1 MLITQKPIYKIY
13 RRKARCA
20 IILDWRKCPYYNT
33 IHQQITH
40 TNLYI
45 WLLYFIYQLTMTI
58 TNDRNFDAISEHF
71 AKKVYGGLKGR
82 IRLAVLQQ
90 DLSEA
95 MDQLMLNRPL
105 RILDVGAGLAQ
116 ISLSLASDHPVTVN
130 DISTNMLDMAKDHAK
145 SLGVYD
151 QVRFITC
158 PYQALSNH
166 LAGEQFDIILCH
178 ALLEW
183 LGEPEKIM
191 TFFDEYLA
199 DGGMLSLCFY
209 NPASKIYRNLI
220 MGNFYQLNTPRP
232 ADDKSLT
239 PNHPV
244 ASDTVEA
251 WLNAH
256 HYKISIRSGIRV
268 FSDYAPLKRGG
279 LNNPDDVVAMELE
292 YSRQLPFRAMGRY
305 LHTIAFKN
313 PA

>member
-1 MLITQKPIYKIY
+1 
-13 RRKARCA
+13 
-20 IILDWRKCPYYNT
+20 
-33 IHQQITH
+33 
-40 TNLYI
+40 
-45 WLLYFIYQLTMTI
+45 
-58 TNDRNFDAISEHF
+58 
-71 AKKVYGGLKGR
+71 
-82 IRLAVLQQ
+82 
-90 DLSEA
+90 
-95 MDQLMLNRPL
+95 
-105 RILDVGAGLAQ
+105 
-116 ISLSLASDHPVTVN
+116 
-130 DISTNMLDMAKDHAK
+130 
-145 SLGVYD
+145 
-151 QVRFITC
+151 
-158 PYQALSNH
+158 
-166 LAGEQFDIILCH
+166 
-178 ALLEW
+178 
-183 LGEPEKIM
+183 
-191 TFFDEYLA
+191 
-199 DGGMLSLCFY
+199 MLSLCFY

-232 ADDKSLT
+232 ADNKSLT